1 MSVPTI
7 LYSCTPEQTQE
18 VSNLVQDANIA
29 SAICHNYD
37 CSVSAASCVLRYL
50 ATQQQTLIE
59 EVQQTAKAEV
69 SLSLD
74 VAFVL
79 FSAYLVFGPMQLGF
93 ALLCAGAIRSKNS
106 MNVLMKNILDAC
118 TGAIGFYLF
127 GYAFA
132 FGHEAKKSSNGFIG
146 NWNFALS
153 FTTKESSLSN
163 VLEFDDDFPDEGWH
177 SWFFQFS
184 LCAIATTIVSGAVA
198 ERCTFGAYLAYSF
211 FISAFVYPVVAHWV
225 WSPDGWLSAF
235 NTYVGGRYAL
245 ILRSGAI
252 DFAGAGVV
260 HVTGGMAA
268 LMGAWIIGPRI
279 GRFDASGKVN
289 EIKGHS
295 ATLVVMGT
303 FLMWFGYYG
312 FAPGANLSVATADAA
327 VVVSRVAVTTTLSAA
342 SAGLTT
348 LFLRYAMSSTWDT
361 VLVCNGCLG
370 GLVAITAGCAVVEP
384 WAAVLCGSAAALVFV
399 GSDYLL
405 LYKLKIDDPVS
416 AVSMHLFCGLWGLF
430 FPGLLAKPQYMADV
444 YGDDGLADSVKAA
457 GKYGILYGGH
467 GQVLLCQLIEAVA
480 ICLWVGLM
488 MGTFFYVFKAAKR
501 LRVPVDQEL
510 AGQDVTKEGVE
521 PYDGAGGSVGPQQ
534 GVGTTA
540 AFGPGATVTTS
551 AFYSNGEGEEGVSGG
566 YATND

>member
-1 MSVPTI
+1 MDGGITFI
-7 LYSCTPEQTQE
+7 YSCTGEQQQE
-18 VSNLVQDANIA
+18 VFNLVQDDKIA
-29 SAICHNYD
+29 TTICSAYD

-50 ATQQQTLIE
+50 AQEQQALSET
-59 EVQQTAKAEV
+59 VGQTAKAEV

-74 VAFVL
+74 VAYVL

-118 TGAIGFYLF
+118 TGALGFYLF

-132 FGHEAKKSSNGFIG
+132 YGHKLNRTSNGFIG

-153 FTTKESSLSN
+153 YTTRVSADPEAA
-163 VLEFDDDFPDEGWH
+163 EFDSFPTQGWH
-177 SWFFQFS
+177 SWLFQWS

-211 FISAFVYPVVAHWV
+211 FISAFVYPVAAHWV
-225 WSPDGWLSAF
+225 WSPDGWLSAM
-235 NTYVGGRYAL
+235 NTSRSGYAL
-245 ILRSGAI
+245 ILRTGAI

-260 HVTGGMAA
+260 HLTGGMAA

-289 EIKGHS
+289 EMKGHS

-312 FAPGANLSVATADAA
+312 FAPGANLTIATASAA

-342 SAGLTT
+342 SAGLAT
-348 LFLRYAMSSTWDT
+348 LFWRYLKSSTWDT

-384 WAAVLCGSAAALVFV
+384 WAAVLCGIGAALVFI
-399 GSDYLL
+399 GSDYLVL
-405 LYKLKIDDPVS
+405 HKFKIDDPVS
-416 AVSMHLFCGLWGLF
+416 AVSLHLSCGLWGLI
-430 FPGLLAKPQYMADV
+430 FPGLLAKPEYVRDV
-444 YGDDGLADSVKAA
+444 YGKYGFGGNVKAA
-457 GKYGILYGGH
+457 GKYGIFYGGH
-467 GQVLLCQLIEAVA
+467 GQVLLCQAIEAVV
-480 ICLWVGLM
+480 ICAWVGVM
-488 MGTFFYVFKAAKR
+488 MGAFFYVFKAVKR

-510 AGQDVTKEGVE
+510 AGLDATKQGVE
-521 PYDGAGGSVGPQQ
+521 PYDAAAGGSVAPQQ
-534 GVGTTA
+534 QLQSQPSRA
-540 AFGPGATVTTS
+540 AFGPGAVTTS
-551 AFYSNGEGEEGVSGG
+551 AFYSNGGPDDTGG
-566 YATND
+566 YASNS